1 MLMKIPDKLMGVLQR
16 QKLTAQKHSPHI
28 LFAAGL
34 VGIGTS
40 VVLACRATLKV
51 GDKLDDISRNV
62 DRVKQDAIQPR
73 LSLYENSS
81 RIEIAKRDM
90 AFVYLRGTVE
100 IGRLYAPAIIIGGLS
115 IAALTG
121 SHVQLTRRN
130 TALTGMYAT
139 LQKAVDAYRERV
151 RKELGEEKEN
161 EIWHAGDFEVE
172 RSADGTVVRSK
183 LGQCGTNMYARVFDE
198 DNRNWVPNY
207 ESNRVFLEGIQNACM
222 HRLVRD
228 RYLMLNDA
236 YDALG
241 FDRTVEGQ
249 LVGWTYP
256 SKSPTGDN
264 YVDFGLYTHSD
275 NADFILG
282 TGQRAIY
289 LDFNVDGVVFD
300 LIKEV

>member
-1 MLMKIPDKLMGVLQR
+1 MKIPDKLMGAIAR
-16 QKLTAQKHSPHI
+16 QKLVVKHHSPHI

-51 GDKLDDISRNV
+51 GDKLDDISRDV
-62 DRVKQDAIQPR
+62 ELVKREAMQPQ
-73 LSLYENSS
+73 LSLYQTSAKIEN
-81 RIEIAKRDM
+81 AKRDL
-90 AFVYLRGTVE
+90 AFVYLRGTLD
-100 IGRLYAPAIIIGGLS
+100 IGRLYAPAIVLGGLS

-139 LQKAVDAYRERV
+139 LSKAVDAYRDRV
-151 RKELGEEKEN
+151 REELGEEKEA
-161 EIWHAGDFEVE
+161 EIWHAGDYEIE
-172 RSADGTVVRSK
+172 TTKDGTVVRSK

-207 ESNRVFLEGIQNACM
+207 ESNRVFLTGIQNSCM
-222 HRLVRD
+222 SKLIRD
-228 RYLMLNDA
+228 RFLMLNDV

-241 FDRTVEGQ
+241 FPRTVEGQ

-256 SKSPTGDN
+256 SKSREGDN
-264 YVDFGLYTHSD
+264 YVDFGLYTQSE
-275 NADFILG
+275 NADLILG

>member
-1 MLMKIPDKLMGVLQR
+1 MKIPDKLMGAIAR
-16 QKLTAQKHSPHI
+16 QKLVVTKHSPHI

-51 GDKLDDISRNV
+51 GDKLDDISRDV
-62 DRVKQDAIQPR
+62 ELVKHKAINPH
-73 LSLYENSS
+73 LSLHETSTK
-81 RIEIAKRDM
+81 IEIAKRDM
-90 AFVYLRGTVE
+90 AFVYMRGTVE
-100 IGRLYAPAIIIGGLS
+100 IGKLYAPAIILGGLS

-130 TALTGMYAT
+130 AALTGMYTT
-139 LQKAVDAYRERV
+139 LSKAVDAYRDRV
-151 RKELGEEKEN
+151 REELGEEKES
-161 EIWHAGDFEVE
+161 EIWHAGDYEIE
-172 RSADGTVVRSK
+172 TSKDGTVVRSK
-183 LGQCGTNMYARVFDE
+183 LGECGTTMYARVFDE

-207 ESNRVFLEGIQNACM
+207 ESNITFLTGIQNSCM
-222 HRLVRD
+222 NKLIRD
-228 RYLMLNDA
+228 RFLMLNDV

-241 FDRTVEGQ
+241 FPRTVEGQ

-256 SKSPTGDN
+256 SKSREGDN
-264 YVDFGLYTHSD
+264 YVDFGLYTQSANTD
-275 NADFILG
+275 LILG
-282 TGQRAIY
+282 FGQRAIY